1 MSPASKL
8 RQRLE
13 ESSEPSKAPDP
24 RSRCVILK
32 RNLDQRNQEMGHK
45 KYVKIAPK
53 PTNTNYGAANQAPIC
68 QRCQAQFQLFENIN
82 AEVAALKPAPNQFLL
97 IESVHAVIANWSQC
111 TNCPRSYPHDFK
123 IDSTHRLKSGILD
136 VNLDEV
142 DKSLHF

>member
-1 MSPASKL
+1 MTDCL
-8 RQRLE
+8 TGR
-13 ESSEPSKAPDP
+13 PSACQPTKPKVVGTL
-24 RSRCVILK
+24 STL
-32 RNLDQRNQEMGHK
+32 
-45 KYVKIAPK
+45 VKIAPK
-53 PTNTNYGAANQAPIC
+53 PTNPDHGAANQAPIC

-123 IDSTHRLKSGILD
+123 IDSTHRLKSGIHD

-142 DKSLHF
+142 DKSLPFLGK